1 MAKILTLHDI
11 IAFFDLNLN
20 LKFQKSHTS
29 APKRKEIAYEFWKNN
44 FLSTYGFY
52 TSV

>member
-20 LKFQKSHTS
+20 LKCNHSVKRGGSQKWRTLRQ
-29 APKRKEIAYEFWKNN
+29 AQGDITRRIAG
-44 FLSTYGFY
+44 LSW
-52 TSV
+52 